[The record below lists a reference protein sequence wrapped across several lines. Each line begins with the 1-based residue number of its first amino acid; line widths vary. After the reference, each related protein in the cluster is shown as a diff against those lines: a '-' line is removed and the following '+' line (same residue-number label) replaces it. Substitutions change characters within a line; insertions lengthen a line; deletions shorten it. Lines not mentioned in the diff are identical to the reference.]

1 MKCPVWTM
9 QSVILNLTEH
19 PYAATYSSSQAKKKT
34 LTGRKRDVSPEA
46 VRIILGAAQMTAAG
60 PGCVKTGYEP
70 RMWRIV
76 FSTAFLSMAVVSPF
90 DFQIDEI
97 EKDFPSSN

>member
-1 MKCPVWTM
+1 M

-60 PGCVKTGYEP
+60 ASKADAGNPASDRCGVDLSRPIVVRGMAGIGALPKMAP
-70 RMWRIV
+70 R
-76 FSTAFLSMAVVSPF
+76 
-90 DFQIDEI
+90 I
-97 EKDFPSSN
+97 ENVRFASGG